1 MYQVKVAD
9 LEKHYGDLVAID
21 GLTFGVEDGELV
33 SLLGPS
39 GCGKSTTL
47 RCIAGLEKVTDGEV
61 ELAGTVVSSKT
72 EDIHVPPADRNL
84 GMVFQSFALWPNKT
98 VLDNVKFGLQE
109 NDQVDMT
116 KQETD
121 ERAREFLELVD
132 LQGYEQNNPRQ
143 LSGGEQQRVALARAL
158 VYDPDVLLLDE
169 PLSNLDAKLRK
180 EARIWLKQIQEET
193 GVTTVYVTHD
203 QAEASALSDRMII
216 LNDGEIEQIGSP
228 EEVFERPDNR
238 FVADFLGKANFLT
251 GTYRD
256 DGGRPTIRTTA
267 GEELFVREGSD
278 LRDGDQA
285 TIAISPEEIVLYEDR
300 AHDAEDNVLTATI
313 AEKLYYGDKT
323 ELVLETA
330 DREITVV
337 VIERVAKDEGEEVAI
352 RLPPA
357 KCAVISDDGAGEET
371 PTPESTAA

>member
-61 ELAGTVVSSKT
+61 ELAGKVVSSKT
-72 EDIHVPPADRNL
+72 EDVHVPPADRNL

-98 VLDNVKFGLQE
+98 VLDNVRFGLRE
-109 NDQVDMT
+109 NDQVDMS
-116 KQETD
+116 KQEMD

-216 LNDGEIEQIGSP
+216 LNDGEIEQ
-228 EEVFERPDNR
+228 V
-238 FVADFLGKANFLT
+238 
-251 GTYRD
+251 GT
-256 DGGRPTIRTTA
+256 
-267 GEELFVREGSD
+267 
-278 LRDGDQA
+278 
-285 TIAISPEEIVLYEDR
+285 PEEIV
-300 AHDAEDNVLTATI
+300 
-313 AEKLYYGDKT
+313 
-323 ELVLETA
+323 
-330 DREITVV
+330 
-337 VIERVAKDEGEEVAI
+337 
-352 RLPPA
+352 
-357 KCAVISDDGAGEET
+357 
-371 PTPESTAA
+371 

>member
-1 MYQVKVAD
+1 
-9 LEKHYGDLVAID
+9 
-21 GLTFGVEDGELV
+21 
-33 SLLGPS
+33 
-39 GCGKSTTL
+39 
-47 RCIAGLEKVTDGEV
+47 
-61 ELAGTVVSSKT
+61 
-72 EDIHVPPADRNL
+72 
-84 GMVFQSFALWPNKT
+84 MVFQSFALWPNKT

-216 LNDGEIEQIGSP
+216 INDGEIEQIGSP

-238 FVADFLGKANFLT
+238 FVADFLGKANFLS
-251 GTYRD
+251 GTYQA

-285 TIAISPEEIVLYEDR
+285 TIAISPEEIVLYEDGPP
-300 AHDAEDNVLTATI
+300 DAEVNVLTATI

-323 ELVLETA
+323 ELVLDMA
-330 DREITVV
+330 DREVTVV
-337 VIERVAKDEGEEVAI
+337 VIERVTKSEGEEVTI

-357 KCAVISDDGAGEET
+357 KCAVIADDGAGEEPRT
-371 PTPESTAA
+371 AESTAA